1 MTKLKMIKE
10 KILSLFN
17 DIKERIPS
25 HNHSKR
31 NSSEEELSGATVNE
45 FETEKTEEKEAT
57 PTYQRSKGH
66 HEKVKKSPAWVQKIS
81 RFMPSTKNPI
91 RRFWRRYRIGKI
103 LLILTGIG
111 VLAIGSCLYF
121 VAKSTNVSDLQ
132 DALKATTVIYDQN
145 DDQVGSL
152 SGQKGTYVELG
163 AISDNMKNAVIATED
178 RTFYENSGINYSRF
192 FLALFTFGH
201 FGGGSTITQQLA
213 KNAYLSQEQTIIRK
227 AKEFFL
233 ALELTKKYTKDE
245 ILTMYLNNA
254 YFGNSVW

>member
-1 MTKLKMIKE
+1 MIKE

-17 DIKERIPS
+17 DIKERISS

-45 FETEKTEEKEAT
+45 FETDKTEEKEAT

-66 HEKVKKSPAWVQKIS
+66 HKKAKKSPAWVQKIS

-111 VLAIGSCLYF
+111 VLAIGSYLYF

-145 DDQVGSL
+145 GDQVGSL
-152 SGQKGTYVELG
+152 SGQKGTYVELD

-192 FLALFTFGH
+192 LGSVHLWALWWWFDNH
-201 FGGGSTITQQLA
+201 PAIS
-213 KNAYLSQEQTIIRK
+213 
-227 AKEFFL
+227 
-233 ALELTKKYTKDE
+233 
-245 ILTMYLNNA
+245 
-254 YFGNSVW
+254 

>member
-17 DIKERIPS
+17 DIKERISS

-45 FETEKTEEKEAT
+45 FETDKTEEKEAT

-66 HEKVKKSPAWVQKIS
+66 HKKAKKSPAWVQKIS

-111 VLAIGSCLYF
+111 VLAIGSYLYF

-145 DDQVGSL
+145 GDQVGSL
-152 SGQKGTYVELG
+152 SGQKGTYVELD

-178 RTFYENSGINYSRF
+178 RTF
-192 FLALFTFGH
+192 
-201 FGGGSTITQQLA
+201 
-213 KNAYLSQEQTIIRK
+213 
-227 AKEFFL
+227 
-233 ALELTKKYTKDE
+233 
-245 ILTMYLNNA
+245 
-254 YFGNSVW
+254 